1 MAPTL
6 LDFVVVGDL
15 ERLDY
20 SLVYLSSTSPKVD
33 DDDAN
38 AVAQQFTNGR
48 GSGDDV
54 GSRDLGDGIS
64 ARLKAT
70 GHTAGRPH
78 ALQDSRAPIRWD
90 IQTLSSYTTT
100 TAAGLDAQIF
110 SFFFY

>member
-1 MAPTL
+1 M
-6 LDFVVVGDL
+6 
-15 ERLDY
+15 E
-20 SLVYLSSTSPKVD
+20 

-70 GHTAGRPH
+70 GHTAGGPH

-90 IQTLSSYTTT
+90 IQTSPLSFHHTLLGY
-100 TAAGLDAQIF
+100 AQICL
-110 SFFFY
+110 FFFILKSSFTYYLRSFVGSDE